1 MLERCFE
8 CLYSHFFAQL
18 YKFIGIFAVIIHN
31 SINMKKLFLSVM
43 ALTISAF
50 AFMSCEDKED
60 IDNGKGGGKAKPGTF
75 LTVQQ
80 QQSAIN
86 GALSGVAD
94 VIDFTDLSQVAE
106 IASGIIGRD
115 LKVSDLISMISDSA
129 IISDTLFQARL
140 VAAAT
145 LFATDSVVVDLE
157 PLYMEGDIYVID
169 TMKVETIYFA
179 GEGGS
184 AGSYVDTT
192 YYTMLKLENL
202 KYDVNHLR
210 VNVFVDG
217 HKIVLTAK
225 AKAGESSIE
234 VKNEEKKSDK
244 KVILPTSAMISLSID
259 DKPVFELSG
268 EYKSDFSLLVE
279 DGEDDDFYFNGS
291 KIYVKGSLKLTDY
304 EFDGEA
310 NLDIEK
316 GADITLTGK
325 YAGNELI
332 SVGAKVNADF
342 RDVDLENDTIM
353 LAWAQNPE
361 KLKSISLNASLGA
374 GKIEL
379 KGSLDSPFKDKELAA
394 SLRKLMVPDVTLTK
408 DESEKVIAK
417 LNEILNVGLYFE
429 GYKDPQAKL
438 KLIYAEPDT
447 EDMAGTKGDG
457 MDGYEYE
464 TEDED
469 EDGGFM
475 ASIMELFAK
484 IGAYPVLEVRDDD
497 GNLTTMPVMEYFS
510 KIDVSPIV
518 QGIPEKFNKAFGPYL
533 NKSDNGG
540 IK

>member
-1 MLERCFE
+1 
-8 CLYSHFFAQL
+8 
-18 YKFIGIFAVIIHN
+18 
-31 SINMKKLFLSVM
+31 MKKLFLSVM

-60 IDNGKGGGKAKPGTF
+60 IDNGKEGGKAKPGTF

-86 GALSGVAD
+86 GALSGVAE
-94 VIDFTDLSQVAE
+94 VIDFTDLSQVAGV
-106 IASGIIGRD
+106 ASEIIGRNIGQNE
-115 LKVSDLISMISDSA
+115 LLAMISDTAVIYDTIFQSKVIYA
-129 IISDTLFQARL
+129 MTMYASDTI
-140 VAAAT
+140 VM
-145 LFATDSVVVDLE
+145 DLE
-157 PLYMEGDIYVID
+157 PLYMEGDIYVTDAVRYDTIRYYGESGISGMSID
-169 TMKVETIYFA
+169 TVPYTIL
-179 GEGGS
+179 
-184 AGSYVDTT
+184 T
-192 YYTMLKLENL
+192 LKNL
-202 KYDVNHLR
+202 KYDVDYLR
-210 VNVFVDG
+210 VNVFVDS

-225 AKAGESSIE
+225 AKAGESSLE
-234 VKNEEKKSDK
+234 VKNEEKEKDTN
-244 KVILPTSAMISLSID
+244 VIFPTSAMISLSID

-291 KIYVKGSLKLTDY
+291 KIYVKGSLKLTGY

-394 SLRKLMVPDVTLTK
+394 SLRKLMVPDATLTK